1 MTKLQIAIQMDPLN
15 KLHYESDSTLVLA
28 IEAQNRGH
36 KIFIYEPKDLILKD
50 GQLLANAISLKIIKK
65 KKIFFKKGKKKV
77 IDLSSINILLV
88 RQDPPFNINYI
99 TTTYLLEHLH
109 PKTLIINNPK
119 SIRDAPEKLHVT
131 YFKNLTPPTL
141 ISQDEIEIKKFIK
154 KHKSLIVK
162 PLYEKGGKG
171 IFKIT
176 SSEKNLD
183 KKIKNTLKKEKLP
196 IVVQKY
202 IPQVKEG
209 DKRIILLDG
218 NPVGIM
224 KRVPRKNEV
233 RANLSRGGT
242 AEKTTF
248 TKRDKFICK
257 KLKPWLKK
265 EGIFFAGIDIIGN
278 YLTEINITS
287 PTGIVEIN
295 NLENIK
301 IEKKFWNLVEKKLT
315 TYLKNL

>member
-1 MTKLQIAIQMDPLN
+1 MIKLRIAIQMDPLN
-15 KLHYESDSTLVLA
+15 KHHLESDSSLILA
-28 IEAQNRGH
+28 KEAQNRNH
-36 KIFIYEPKDLILKD
+36 KIFIYEPKDLILS
-50 GQLLANAISLKIIKK
+50 GNQLFANACSLKIEKK
-65 KKIFFKKGKKKV
+65 NKYFFKKGKSH
-77 IDLSSINILLV
+77 IINLSSIDILLV

-99 TTTYLLEHLH
+99 TTTYLLEHLN

-131 YFKNLTPPTL
+131 YFKNLTPPTFV
-141 ISQDEIEIKKFIK
+141 SQNEIEIKKFIK
-154 KHKSLIVK
+154 KHKNLIVK

-176 SSEKNLD
+176 SNEKNLD
-183 KKIKNTLKKEKLP
+183 KKIKNTLKKENLP
-196 IVVQKY
+196 IVIQKY
-202 IPQVKEG
+202 IPEVKDG

-224 KRVPRKNEV
+224 KRVPKKNEL
-233 RANLSRGGT
+233 RANLSQGGT
-242 AEKTTF
+242 AKKTTF
-248 TKRDKFICK
+248 TKRDKIICA

-301 IEKKFWNLVEKKLT
+301 LEKKFWNLIEKKL
-315 TYLKNL
+315 

>member
-1 MTKLQIAIQMDPLN
+1 MDALN
-15 KLHYESDSTLVLA
+15 KLHHESDSSLILA
-28 IEAQNRGH
+28 REAQIRGH
-36 KIFIYEPKDLILKD
+36 KIYIYEPKDLSLKD
-50 GQLLANAISLKIIKK
+50 NQLFSKASTLKILKK
-65 KKIFFKKGKKKV
+65 KKYIFKKSRQKNV
-77 IDLSSINILLV
+77 NLSTMNVVLI

-99 TTTYLLEHLH
+99 TTTYLLEHLN

-131 YFKNLTPPTL
+131 YFKNLTPPTFV
-141 ISQDEIEIKKFIK
+141 SQNEIEIKKFIK
-154 KHKSLIVK
+154 KHKNLIVK

-176 SSEKNLD
+176 SNEKNLD
-183 KKIKNTLKKEKLP
+183 KKIKNTLKKENLP
-196 IVVQKY
+196 IVIQKY
-202 IPQVKEG
+202 IPEVKDG

-224 KRVPRKNEV
+224 KRVPKKNEL
-233 RANLSRGGT
+233 RANLSQGGT
-242 AEKTTF
+242 AKKTTF
-248 TKRDKFICK
+248 TKRDKIICA

-301 IEKKFWNLVEKKLT
+301 LEKKFWNLIEKKL
-315 TYLKNL
+315 

>member
-1 MTKLQIAIQMDPLN
+1 MIKLRIAIQMDPLN

-28 IEAQNRGH
+28 TEAQNRGH

-50 GQLLANAISLKIIKK
+50 GQLFANAISLKIIKK
-65 KKIFFKKGKKKV
+65 KKYFFKKEKKKI
-77 IDLSSINILLV
+77 IDLSSINVLLV

-99 TTTYLLEHLH
+99 TATYLLEHLS

-176 SSEKNLD
+176 SNEKNLD

-202 IPQVKEG
+202 IPQVKDG

-218 NPVGIM
+218 NPIGVM
-224 KRVPRKNEV
+224 KRVPAKNEL

-242 AEKTTF
+242 AEKTAF
-248 TKRDKFICK
+248 TTRDKFICK
-257 KLKPWLKK
+257 KLKTWLKK

-301 IEKKFWNLVEKKLT
+301 IEKNFWNLIEKKLT